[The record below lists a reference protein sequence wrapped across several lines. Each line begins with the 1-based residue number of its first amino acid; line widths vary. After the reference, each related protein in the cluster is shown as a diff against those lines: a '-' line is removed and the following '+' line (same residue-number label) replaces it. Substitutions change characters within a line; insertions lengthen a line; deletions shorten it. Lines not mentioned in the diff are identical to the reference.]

1 MFAVGAVGV
10 CACQGVSGVGEEGGM
25 GGGQGGGWEVG
36 GCGVGHSGGVGVWD
50 ADCADNTSW
59 LFEVYA

>member
-1 MFAVGAVGV
+1 
-10 CACQGVSGVGEEGGM
+10 M

-36 GCGVGHSGGVGVWD
+36 RCGVGHYGGVGVWD